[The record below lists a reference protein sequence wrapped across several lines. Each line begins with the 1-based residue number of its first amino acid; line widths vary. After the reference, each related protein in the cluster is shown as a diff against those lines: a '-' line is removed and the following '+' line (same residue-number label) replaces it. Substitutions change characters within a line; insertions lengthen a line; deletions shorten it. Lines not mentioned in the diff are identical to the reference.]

1 MQTFI
6 KTDDKN
12 PKNSE
17 EIHLM
22 LKLISSTRELERV
35 YQENEELRKNEANIQ
50 SKSNKYKE
58 EIKRVNKENEA
69 YINKINLIEATYEE
83 TYDEYEKVYDEN
95 EKLTASLKDSIAKI
109 NKLKVDYKDLI
120 SLATQHE
127 LAFIQKENAYKELNS
142 FLNLLRETNS
152 RLDLENKSNFEKL
165 NQQENELNEFKKRIE
180 TSDNEVNEHKINNI
194 QLNLDLKNLNIE
206 YNILKRDYEQNK
218 TNEIT
223 NSNKTGQHLERKKR
237 KLEKSKIKHQEI
249 FTVTNLF
256 AKKVV
261 QFLFIQK
268 NLSLLQL

>member
-127 LAFIQKENAYKELNS
+127 LAFIQKENAYKELN
-142 FLNLLRETNS
+142 
-152 RLDLENKSNFEKL
+152 
-165 NQQENELNEFKKRIE
+165 
-180 TSDNEVNEHKINNI
+180 
-194 QLNLDLKNLNIE
+194 
-206 YNILKRDYEQNK
+206 
-218 TNEIT
+218 
-223 NSNKTGQHLERKKR
+223 
-237 KLEKSKIKHQEI
+237 
-249 FTVTNLF
+249 
-256 AKKVV
+256 
-261 QFLFIQK
+261 
-268 NLSLLQL
+268 